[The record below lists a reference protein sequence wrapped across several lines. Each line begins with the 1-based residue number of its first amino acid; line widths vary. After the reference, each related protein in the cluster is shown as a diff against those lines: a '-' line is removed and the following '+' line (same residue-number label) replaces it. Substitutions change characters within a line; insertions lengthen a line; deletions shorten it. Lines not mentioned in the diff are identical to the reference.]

1 MKKVFKQYALSW
13 AVSFILFN
21 VICFVTPNKVAE
33 YNKFDATFWT
43 SYIFIIAAFIGHLA
57 CAYYAFNTNDKT
69 KFFYN
74 IPIIR
79 IGYSGLVLT
88 LIFGVLCMAIP
99 NLPNWIRIIV
109 CFIVFVFMLFSIIK
123 AEAASDVVSDID
135 TKVKTQTQFIKSI
148 TVDAENLISSAT
160 TPENRKY
167 CKDVYEAFRYSDPMS
182 NDIFVDV
189 ESKISS
195 KFNEFSNAVKNNDEC
210 IKTITDELLMLIN
223 ERNKKC
229 KLLK

>member
-21 VICFVTPNKVAE
+21 VICFVTPSRVAE

-43 SYIFIIAAFIGHLA
+43 SYIFIVVAFIGHLA
-57 CAYYAFNTNDKT
+57 CAYYVFNTNDKT

-79 IGYSGLVLT
+79 ISYSGLILT

-99 NLPNWIRIIV
+99 NLPNWIGIV
-109 CFIVFVFMLFSIIK
+109 ACFIVLAFMLFSLIK
-123 AEAASDVVSDID
+123 AETASDIVSDID
-135 TKVKTQTQFIKSI
+135 TKVKKQTQFIKFI

-160 TPENRKY
+160 TQENRKY
-167 CKDVYEAFRYSDPMS
+167 CKNVYEAFRYSDSIS
-182 NDIFVDV
+182 NDAFIDV
-189 ESKISS
+189 ENKISS
-195 KFNEFSNAVKNNDEC
+195 KFVEFSNAVKNNDDC
-210 IKTITDELLMLIN
+210 IKTISDELLLLIN
-223 ERNKKC
+223 ERNKKS

>member
-13 AVSFILFN
+13 AVSFVLFN
-21 VICFVTPNKVAE
+21 VICFVTPSKVAE

-57 CAYYAFNTNDKT
+57 CAYYTFNTNDKT

-88 LIFGVLCMAIP
+88 LIFAVLCMAIP
-99 NLPNWIRIIV
+99 NLPNWIAIIV

-167 CKDVYEAFRYSDPMS
+167 CKSVYEALRYSDPMS
-182 NDIFVDV
+182 NDAFIDV
-189 ESKISS
+189 ENKISS
-195 KFNEFSNAVKNNDEC
+195 KFNEFSNAVKNNDDS
-210 IKTITDELLMLIN
+210 IKTLTDELLMLIN
-223 ERNKKC
+223 ERNKKY

>member
-21 VICFVTPNKVAE
+21 VICFVTPSKVAE

-43 SYIFIIAAFIGHLA
+43 SYIFIIGAFIGHLA

-79 IGYSGLVLT
+79 ISYSGLVLT
-88 LIFGVLCMAIP
+88 LVFGVLCMAIP
-99 NLPNWIRIIV
+99 NLPNWIGIVVCIIV
-109 CFIVFVFMLFSIIK
+109 LAFTLFSLIK

-135 TKVKTQTQFIKSI
+135 SKVKTQTQFIKFI
-148 TVDAENLISSAT
+148 TVDAENLISGAT

-167 CKDVYEAFRYSDPMS
+167 CKNVYEAFRYSNPIS
-182 NDIFVDV
+182 NDAFIDV
-189 ESKISS
+189 ENKISS
-195 KFNEFSNAVKNNDEC
+195 KFVEFSNAVKNNDDC
-210 IKTITDELLMLIN
+210 IKTISDELLLLIN
-223 ERNKKC
+223 ERNKKS

>member
-21 VICFVTPNKVAE
+21 VICFVTPSKVAE

-43 SYIFIIAAFIGHLA
+43 SYIFIIGAFIGHLA

-69 KFFYN
+69 KLFYN

-99 NLPNWIRIIV
+99 NLPNWIGV
-109 CFIVFVFMLFSIIK
+109 VACFIVLAFTLFSLIK
-123 AEAASDVVSDID
+123 AETASYIVSDID
-135 TKVKTQTQFIKSI
+135 TKVKTQTQFIKFI
-148 TVDAENLISSAT
+148 TVDAENLISSVT
-160 TPENRKY
+160 TQENRKY
-167 CKDVYEAFRYSDPMS
+167 CKNVYEAFRYSDPMS
-182 NDIFVDV
+182 NEALIDV
-189 ESKISS
+189 ENKISS
-195 KFNEFSNAVKNNDEC
+195 KFDEFSNAVKNNDDC
-210 IKTITDELLMLIN
+210 IKTISDELLLLIN
-223 ERNKKC
+223 ERNKKS

>member
-21 VICFVTPNKVAE
+21 VICFVTPSKVAE

-99 NLPNWIRIIV
+99 NLPSWVGIIV
-109 CFIVFVFMLFSIIK
+109 CFIVLAFTLFSLIK
-123 AEAASDVVSDID
+123 AEAASNVVFDID
-135 TKVKTQTQFIKSI
+135 SKVKTQTQFIKFI

-167 CKDVYEAFRYSDPMS
+167 CKNVYEAFRYSDPMS
-182 NDIFVDV
+182 NEALIDV
-189 ESKISS
+189 ENKISS
-195 KFNEFSNAVKNNDEC
+195 KFDEFSNAVKNNDDC
-210 IKTITDELLMLIN
+210 IKTISDELLLLIN
-223 ERNKKC
+223 ERNKKS